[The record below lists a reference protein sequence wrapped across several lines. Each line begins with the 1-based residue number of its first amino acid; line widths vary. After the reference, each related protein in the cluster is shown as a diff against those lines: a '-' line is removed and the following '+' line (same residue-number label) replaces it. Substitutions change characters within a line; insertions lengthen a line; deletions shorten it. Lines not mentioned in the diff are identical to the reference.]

1 MLEKNTSLTELYLS
15 GNEIGDEGLVQ
26 FINVIEKYNGTISY
40 LNLENKLLT
49 ESSLVNNLRELL
61 KNNKLICSPKKHQKL
76 IFFFFFFFSFF
87 FFYIFFFLNFFFQ
100 IKKQFPESF
109 RKAVYFFFLYLK
121 RKQKIGNFKVPRF
134 VIYE

>member
-61 KNNKLICSPKKHQKL
+61 KNNKLIWSPEKHQKV
-76 IFFFFFFFSFF
+76 IFSFFFFFFFFFLHFF
-87 FFYIFFFLNFFFQ
+87 FFKFFFSN
-100 IKKQFPESF
+100 
-109 RKAVYFFFLYLK
+109 
-121 RKQKIGNFKVPRF
+121 
-134 VIYE
+134 